1 VTSRVYYT
9 DPYCRRFEA
18 SVTKAFVYDS
28 RPAALLDRTAFY
40 PTSGGQPFDTG
51 KLFEASGAGTASTAG
66 GASEA
71 SERRGPYGSAIGVI
85 ETIDVD
91 DDVVH
96 ILSAPVIEGATVRGE
111 IDWTRRVDHMQQ
123 HTGQHILSAAFDRLF
138 ENRTVSFHMGSE
150 VSTIDLQREA
160 SWEQIARAE
169 GEANRVVSENREV
182 AIRFVTSEHA
192 AALPLRKEPA
202 REGTLRLIEVKDFDL
217 SACGGTHVSRTGA
230 IGSLVVTAAEKFKG
244 GTRVTFACGA
254 RAIRAF
260 QSLRDA
266 SASCVRLLSVL
277 PRELPGAIERMQAET
292 KDLRRTL
299 RRFQEALASHEAARL
314 IGACEVGSGA
324 AVVIVEALDGW
335 DANGLKAIATHIA
348 AQAHAAVALF
358 STASPH
364 PVVIARSPG
373 MPVDATVVLGELV
386 KRFGG
391 RGGGKADL
399 AQGGGFGGNLSEI
412 IGTARQLL
420 ESGPLSLS

>member
-1 VTSRVYYT
+1 VTSRIYYT

-18 SVTKAFVYDS
+18 PVTKAFVYDG

-51 KLFEASGAGTASTAG
+51 KLFEAG
-66 GASEA
+66 
-71 SERRGPYGSAIGVI
+71 GSAIDVI

-111 IDWTRRVDHMQQ
+111 INWTRRFDHMQQ

-138 ENRTVSFHMGSE
+138 ENRTISFHMGLDA
-150 VSTIDLQREA
+150 STIDLQREA
-160 SWEQIARAE
+160 SWEQVARAE
-169 GEANRVVSENREV
+169 GEANRVVSDNREV

-230 IGSLVVTAAEKFKG
+230 IGSLVVTAVEKFKG

-266 SASCVRLLSVL
+266 VAGSVRLLSVL
-277 PRELPGAIERMQAET
+277 PRELPVAIERMQTEA

-299 RRFQEALASHEAARL
+299 RGFQEALAAHEAARL
-314 IGACEVGSGA
+314 ITACDVGSGA
-324 AVVIVEALDGW
+324 ALVIVEGLDGW
-335 DANGLKAIATHIA
+335 DVNGLKAIATHIA
-348 AQAHAAVALF
+348 AQANAAVALF

-373 MPVDATVVLGELV
+373 VPVDATAVLGELI

-399 AQGGGFGGNLSEI
+399 AQGGAFGGDLSEI
-412 IGTARQLL
+412 MRATRELL

>member
-1 VTSRVYYT
+1 VTSRLYYT

-18 SVTKAFVYDS
+18 AVTKAFVHDG

-51 KLFEASGAGTASTAG
+51 KLFKAGRAGEASGIDEPI
-66 GASEA
+66 GADE
-71 SERRGPYGSAIGVI
+71 ERRAPDGSALAVI

-96 ILSAPVIEGATVRGE
+96 ILSAPVIEGTTVRGE
-111 IDWTRRVDHMQQ
+111 IEWTRRFDHMQQ

-138 ENRTVSFHMGSE
+138 ENRTVSFHMGADA
-150 VSTIDLQREA
+150 STIDLQREA
-160 SWEQIARAE
+160 SWDQIARAE
-169 GEANRVVSENREV
+169 GDANRIVSENREV

-192 AALPLRKEPA
+192 ATLPLRKEPA

-230 IGSLVVTAAEKFKG
+230 IGSLVVTAAEKFRG

-266 SASCVRLLSVL
+266 VAGSVRLLSVL
-277 PRELPGAIERMQAET
+277 PRELPAAIERMQAET

-314 IGACEVGSGA
+314 IGASEVGSGA
-324 AVVIVEALDGW
+324 ALVIVEALDGW
-335 DANGLKAIATHIA
+335 DASGLKAIAMHIA
-348 AQAHAAVALF
+348 SQANAAIALF

-364 PVVIARSPG
+364 AVVIVRSPG
-373 MPVDATVVLGELV
+373 LPVDATAVLGELFT
-386 KRFGG
+386 RFGG

-399 AQGGGFGGNLSEI
+399 AQGGGLAGDSADVVAL
-412 IGTARQLL
+412 TRQLL
-420 ESGPLSLS
+420 QRATST